1 MRRWTVLLAALS
13 ISLIGCARGTKYL
26 GRAELLDGSII
37 EGIQHKSLGHSGP
50 NVTRI
55 ESWRYSPETNKSEFV
70 GESSGHAS
78 GAVETA
84 IGSVGNAVPAAV
96 GGVLAIEAARAL
108 RPSKTDVNVNSS
120 ATASPTQTGA
130 SATASPTQTG
140 ASATASPTQ
149 TGASATASPTQ
160 TNTQTGATAAG
171 GTVIANPST
180 TITGSTSSATGGA
193 GGSAAGGAGGTAT
206 NTNTN
211 QNCGGTTVNSSCN

>member
-149 TGASATASPTQ
+149 T
-160 TNTQTGATAAG
+160 NTQTGATAAG

>member
-130 SATASPTQTG
+130 SATASPTQT
-140 ASATASPTQ
+140 
-149 TGASATASPTQ
+149 
-160 TNTQTGATAAG
+160 NTQTGATAAG

>member
-1 MRRWTVLLAALS
+1 MKRWTILLATLS
-13 ISLIGCARGTKYL
+13 LLMAGCARGTTHL
-26 GRAELLDGSII
+26 GKAQLLDGSFV

-50 NVTRI
+50 NVTRV
-55 ESWRYSPETNKSEFV
+55 ESWRYNPETQKSEFV

-84 IGSVGNAVPAAV
+84 IGSIGNIVPAAV

-130 SATASPTQTG
+130 SATANPVQTG
-140 ASATASPTQ
+140 ASATANPT
-149 TGASATASPTQ
+149 TNASPIVT
-160 TNTQTGATAAG
+160 G

-180 TITGSTSSATGGA
+180 TITGSTSSATGGDA
-193 GGSAAGGAGGTAT
+193 TGGNSSPTITGATATGGAGGTAT
-206 NTNTN
+206 GGTAR
-211 QNCGGTTVNSSCN
+211 NCGGTTVNSSCN